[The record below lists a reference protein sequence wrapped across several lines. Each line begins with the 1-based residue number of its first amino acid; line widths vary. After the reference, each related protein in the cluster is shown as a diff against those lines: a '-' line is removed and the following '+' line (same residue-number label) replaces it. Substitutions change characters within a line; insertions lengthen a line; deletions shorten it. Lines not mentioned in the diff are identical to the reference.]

1 MTLQDPSSDLF
12 SSQVANNRILTEEWL
27 LCVLERPGWR
37 FRLLGGI
44 IQFVVTNF
52 ASMEPVGSDYLIRLG
67 NSVEDEE
74 LKVFL
79 DAIRRLSLSRPLLIQ
94 ESPLRDLYVLLPHP

>member
-1 MTLQDPSSDLF
+1 
-12 SSQVANNRILTEEWL
+12 
-27 LCVLERPGWR
+27 
-37 FRLLGGI
+37 
-44 IQFVVTNF
+44 
-52 ASMEPVGSDYLIRLG
+52 MEPVGSDYLIRLG